1 MRCPKSTASS
11 SRCSKSRAGCCCR
24 MRIRRRSGAGE
35 FARCS
40 ADRIVSGFAAVLR
53 KDLRLELRSG
63 ESTLALLALSM
74 LVLVVLVFALD
85 AARVRSLDAAAGA
98 LWVAMVFAGM
108 LGANRALLAERD
120 NGAIRGLL
128 LSPLD
133 PATLYAAKLAAAL
146 IFMAVA
152 EVGAVILM
160 VLFFNLDFDASTVR
174 LAPILLLGAIGF
186 SALATLLSAITGR
199 TRGGDLLLPIL
210 AVPIFVPALIAGVKA
225 SGAALAGAPFAA
237 MGDWLKI
244 MIAFD
249 VLFVTAGYLLF
260 EYVIGQD

>member
-1 MRCPKSTASS
+1 
-11 SRCSKSRAGCCCR
+11 
-24 MRIRRRSGAGE
+24 
-35 FARCS
+35 
-40 ADRIVSGFAAVLR
+40 VSGFTAVLR

-85 AARVRSLDAAAGA
+85 AGRVRNPDVAAGA

-128 LSPLD
+128 MTPLD
-133 PATLYAAKLAAAL
+133 PALLFVAKVTAAL
-146 IFMAVA
+146 IFMVVA
-152 EVGAVILM
+152 EVGAVVVT
-160 VLFFNLDFDASTVR
+160 VLFFNLEFDASIAR
-174 LAPILLLGAIGF
+174 LVPILALGAIGF

-199 TRGGDLLLPIL
+199 TRGGDMLLPIL

-225 SGAALAGAPFAA
+225 SAAALSGAPLDS

-249 VLFVTAGYLLF
+249 LLFVTAGYLLF
-260 EYVIGQD
+260 EHVAGVD

>member
-1 MRCPKSTASS
+1 
-11 SRCSKSRAGCCCR
+11 
-24 MRIRRRSGAGE
+24 MRIRRKSGAGE

-40 ADRIVSGFAAVLR
+40 AGSIVSGFAAVLR

-85 AARVRSLDAAAGA
+85 AARVRSVDAAAGA

-133 PATLYAAKLAAAL
+133 PATLYAAKLAAAF

-160 VLFFNLDFDASTVR
+160 VLFFNLDFDGSTVR
-174 LAPILLLGAIGF
+174 LAPILILGAIGF

-199 TRGGDLLLPIL
+199 TRGGDMLLPIL

-225 SGAALAGAPFAA
+225 SAAALAGAPFAT

>member
-1 MRCPKSTASS
+1 V
-11 SRCSKSRAGCCCR
+11 AGG
-24 MRIRRRSGAGE
+24 S
-35 FARCS
+35 ARCW
-40 ADRIVSGFAAVLR
+40 ADKRMSGFAAVLR

-85 AARVRSLDAAAGA
+85 AARVRSVDAAAGA

-133 PATLYAAKLAAAL
+133 PATLYAAKLAAAF

-160 VLFFNLDFDASTVR
+160 VLFFNLDFDGSTVR
-174 LAPILLLGAIGF
+174 LAPILVLGAIGF

-199 TRGGDLLLPIL
+199 TRGGDMLLPIL

-225 SGAALAGAPFAA
+225 SAAALAGAPFAA

>member
-1 MRCPKSTASS
+1 M
-11 SRCSKSRAGCCCR
+11 
-24 MRIRRRSGAGE
+24 
-35 FARCS
+35 
-40 ADRIVSGFAAVLR
+40 SGFAAVLR

-85 AARVRSLDAAAGA
+85 AGRVRSVDVAAGA

-160 VLFFNLDFDASTVR
+160 VLFFNLEFDLSVAR
-174 LAPILLLGAIGF
+174 LAPILALGAIGF
-186 SALATLLSAITGR
+186 SALASSTSA
-199 TRGGDLLLPIL
+199 
-210 AVPIFVPALIAGVKA
+210 
-225 SGAALAGAPFAA
+225 SNSAA
-237 MGDWLKI
+237 DS
-244 MIAFD
+244 
-249 VLFVTAGYLLF
+249 
-260 EYVIGQD
+260 

>member
-1 MRCPKSTASS
+1 
-11 SRCSKSRAGCCCR
+11 
-24 MRIRRRSGAGE
+24 
-35 FARCS
+35 
-40 ADRIVSGFAAVLR
+40 
-53 KDLRLELRSG
+53 
-63 ESTLALLALSM
+63 
-74 LVLVVLVFALD
+74 
-85 AARVRSLDAAAGA
+85 
-98 LWVAMVFAGM
+98 GM

-133 PATLYAAKLAAAL
+133 PSTLYAAKLCAAL

-152 EVGAVILM
+152 EVGAVVLM
-160 VLFFNLDFDASTVR
+160 VLFFNLDFDASLAR
-174 LAPILLLGAIGF
+174 LAPILVLGAIGF

-199 TRGGDLLLPIL
+199 TRGGDMLLPIL

-225 SGAALAGAPFAA
+225 SAAALAGAPFES

-260 EYVIGQD
+260 EHVVGGD

>member
-1 MRCPKSTASS
+1 M
-11 SRCSKSRAGCCCR
+11 
-24 MRIRRRSGAGE
+24 
-35 FARCS
+35 
-40 ADRIVSGFAAVLR
+40 SGFTAVLR

-63 ESTLALLALSM
+63 ESTLALLGLSM
-74 LVLVVLVFALD
+74 LVLVVLVFAFG
-85 AARVRSLDAAAGA
+85 AARARSFDAAAGA

-120 NGAIRGLL
+120 NAAIRGLL
-128 LSPLD
+128 LSPLE
-133 PATLYAAKLAAAL
+133 PATLYAAKLAAAF

-152 EVGAVILM
+152 ETGAVVLM
-160 VLFFNLDFDASTVR
+160 VLFFNLDFDASIAR
-174 LAPILLLGAIGF
+174 LAPVLVLGAIGF

-199 TRGGDLLLPIL
+199 TRGGDMLLPIL

-225 SGAALAGAPFAA
+225 SAAALAGAPLESMA
-237 MGDWLKI
+237 DWLKI

-260 EYVIGQD
+260 EHVVGGD